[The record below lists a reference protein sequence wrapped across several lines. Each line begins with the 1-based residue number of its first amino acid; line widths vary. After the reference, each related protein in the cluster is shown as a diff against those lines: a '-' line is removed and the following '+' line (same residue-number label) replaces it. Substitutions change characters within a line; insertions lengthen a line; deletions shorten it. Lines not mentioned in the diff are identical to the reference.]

1 MRDAIRRGLAVG
13 FFDGVHLGHQ
23 EILRHAAAALTFREH
38 PLSVI
43 APERAPRLLMDTEER
58 LAAIK
63 ACGVEKVIA
72 LDFTPEL
79 ANMPAEEFIDRYLG
93 EARRD
98 GMIYCG
104 GNWRF
109 GRGGLGD
116 ARLLKANGINVEV
129 LPYALYGG
137 ERISSTRI
145 RNTLESGSVEEATA
159 MLGRP
164 WSVVGEVFKGKGAG
178 TSLGYPTVNLR
189 LKGMMLNLRR
199 GVYSVESCGVRGIAN
214 YGVAPTFG
222 NKAWTEPVFEVH
234 FLDEPPEIA
243 PEGTLRV
250 SVLSFVRPEMKFS
263 SAEDLRRQIAD
274 DIGRC

>member
-79 ANMPAEEFIDRYLG
+79 ANMPAEEFIERYLG

-164 WSVVGEVFKGKGAG
+164 WSVTGEVFKGKGAG

-199 GVYSVESCGVRGIAN
+199 GVYSVESCGMRGIAN

-234 FLDEPPEIA
+234 FLDAPPEIA

-263 SAEDLRRQIAD
+263 SAEDLQRQIAD

>member
-43 APERAPRLLMDTEER
+43 APERAPRLLMSSEER

-79 ANMPAEEFIDRYLG
+79 ANMPAEEFIDIYLG
-93 EARRD
+93 EARR
-98 GMIYCG
+98 GGVIYCG
-104 GNWRF
+104 DNWRF

-116 ARLLKANGINVEV
+116 AKLLKANGINVEI
-129 LPYALYGG
+129 LPYAMYGG

-145 RNTLESGSVEEATA
+145 RNTLESGAVEEATA

-164 WSVVGEVFKGKGAG
+164 WSVTGEVFKGKGTGAG
-178 TSLGYPTVNLR
+178 LGYPTVNLR

-199 GVYSVESCGVRGIAN
+199 GVYSVEACGVRGIAN
-214 YGVAPTFG
+214 YGVAPTFCE
-222 NKAWTEPVFEVH
+222 KAWSEPVFEVH
-234 FLDEPPEIA
+234 FLGEPPEIG
-243 PEGTLRV
+243 PEGILRV
-250 SVLSFVRPEMKFS
+250 SVLSFIRPEMKFA
-263 SAEDLRRQIAD
+263 SADDLRRQIAD
-274 DIGRC
+274 DLGRC

>member
-79 ANMPAEEFIDRYLG
+79 ANMPAEKFIDRYLG

-98 GMIYCG
+98 GIMYCG
-104 GNWRF
+104 DNWRF

-116 ARLLKANGINVEV
+116 ARLLRANGINVEV
-129 LPYALYGG
+129 LPYAMHGG

-145 RNTLESGSVEEATA
+145 RNTLESGLVEEATA

-178 TSLGYPTVNLR
+178 TVLGYPTVNLR
-189 LKGMMLNLRR
+189 PRGMTLNLRR
-199 GVYSVESCGVRGIAN
+199 GVYAVEACGMRGIAN

-222 NKAWTEPVFEVH
+222 NKAWVEPVFEVH
-234 FLDEPPEIA
+234 FLDEPPEIGPDGA
-243 PEGTLRV
+243 LRV
-250 SVLSFVRPEMKFS
+250 NVLSFVRPEMKFS
-263 SAEDLRRQIAD
+263 SAEELRRRIAD
-274 DIGRC
+274 DIGRR